1 MEKIEFEGEIYY
13 FLNNTFVDQTFC
25 RVSDELSKKLANNYF
40 KKDDYLALNKDELL
54 EYVKKMKEAEQF
66 SACRDACLYG
76 LKNYENDEEFIKKIL
91 PIITSVYR
99 ALKQP
104 SLAISVAQNYTDLYK
119 CDSAPLWTSVSAA
132 FCDVGDYNSCLKFIK
147 LAIKKQ
153 RQTKTPSP
161 ELAEVLKRVA
171 KSLNMTNEEIKKYV
185 LKNADEDEDL

>member
-1 MEKIEFEGEIYY
+1 MEKIEYEGEIYY

-25 RVSDELSKKLANNYF
+25 RVSDDLAKKLAGMFF

-54 EYVKKMKEAEQF
+54 EYIKKMKESEQF
-66 SACRDACLYG
+66 LICRDACLYG
-76 LKNYENDEEFIKKIL
+76 LKQYNDEEFVKKVL

-132 FCDVGDYNSCLKFIK
+132 FCDVGDYNSSLKFIK

-161 ELAEVLKRVA
+161 ELMEVLKRVA
-171 KSLNMTNEEIKKYV
+171 KSLNMTKEEIKKYV
-185 LKNADEDEDL
+185 LKTDDEDE